1 MPTWIKMGNSSGKYT
16 NKAKEL
22 LELVGLKEYI
32 NNKSTNLSGGQQ
44 QRVAIARGLINDP
57 TILLGDEPTGN
68 LDTETTEQVYGLFRD
83 INKELGTTLLI
94 VTHNEG
100 IAAKSD
106 RVIELRD
113 GKISRDYSNIKEKN

>member
-1 MPTWIKMGNSSGKYT
+1 
-16 NKAKEL
+16 
-22 LELVGLKEYI
+22 
-32 NNKSTNLSGGQQ
+32 
-44 QRVAIARGLINDP
+44 
-57 TILLGDEPTGN
+57 
-68 LDTETTEQVYGLFRD
+68 VYGLFRD